1 MSEKIDRA
9 KPGVIA
15 ENRLHDS
22 DTGSPEVQIALLSER
37 ISYLTE
43 HFKTHLKDH
52 HSRRGLLM
60 MVGRRRR
67 LLDYLKSENLNKYRS
82 VIETLGIRK

>member
-1 MSEKIDRA
+1 
-9 KPGVIA
+9 
-15 ENRLHDS
+15 
-22 DTGSPEVQIALLSER
+22 
-37 ISYLTE
+37 
-43 HFKTHLKDH
+43 
-52 HSRRGLLM
+52 M